1 MSYINYNNK
10 RIPRELFRTFVYGV
24 DENGNVIQKLAESFD
39 EFKQLVLSRNW
50 FEHKHEAQ
58 AHAEKMHAAPEA
70 QEKKEEVK
78 TAKKSSV
85 KEK

>member
-24 DENGNVIQKLAESFD
+24 DEKGNVVQKLAESFD

-58 AHAEKMHAAPEA
+58 AHAEKLKTE
-70 QEKKEEVK
+70 EKKEDAK
-78 TAKKSSV
+78 GAKKGSV